1 MADTDLSTDGEDEE
15 EEELGMVIQTR
26 AGKTAQLVE
35 ENNKLEQEVCRRF
48 ETAGLSSVNYDWQP
62 GKLVFFD
69 EMKLDFDPEAR
80 FEYLKKI
87 TLQQCEASTF
97 SASTEPRS
105 APEETDSEGQAA
117 GVLE

>member
-1 MADTDLSTDGEDEE
+1 MADTDLSTDGEEE
-15 EEELGMVIQTR
+15 AEEELGMVIQTR

-35 ENNKLEQEVCRRF
+35 EINKLEQEVCRKF
-48 ETAGLSSVNYDWQP
+48 ETAGVSSVNYDWQP

-69 EMKLDFDPEAR
+69 EMKLEFDPEAR

-87 TLQQCEASTF
+87 TLQCEASTF

-105 APEETDSEGQAA
+105 APQEIHSEGRAA
-117 GVLE
+117 AVLE